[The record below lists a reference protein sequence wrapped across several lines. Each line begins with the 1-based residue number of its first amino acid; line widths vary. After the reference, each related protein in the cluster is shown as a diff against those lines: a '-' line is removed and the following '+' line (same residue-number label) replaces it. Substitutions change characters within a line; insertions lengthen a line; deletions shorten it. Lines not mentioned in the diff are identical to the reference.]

1 MSNLVS
7 DQVYSQFEKQIAYRE
22 RHRKRKL
29 EREETYAGKV
39 ESIQNEKFEQIKRQ
53 AINLVNTES
62 LFLMPGVVR
71 NQAHRPSQETLEEE
85 KEEEEEPLGDPFD
98 YSQ

>member
-7 DQVYSQFEKQIAYRE
+7 DQTYGKFEKQIAYRE

-29 EREETYAGKV
+29 EREENYAGKV

-53 AINLVNTES
+53 AINSVNTES
-62 LFLMPGVVR
+62 LFLVPGVVR
-71 NQAHRPSQETLEEE
+71 NYRPRESSDAQEEEE
-85 KEEEEEPLGDPFD
+85 KK
-98 YSQ
+98 

>member
-1 MSNLVS
+1 MPDGATYGFVEVDMSNLVS

-29 EREETYAGKV
+29 EREENYAGKV

-53 AINLVNTES
+53 AINSVNTES
-62 LFLMPGVVR
+62 LFLVPGVVR
-71 NQAHRPSQETLEEE
+71 N
-85 KEEEEEPLGDPFD
+85 
-98 YSQ
+98 